1 MASHLERFSKIR
13 PLRAIVAAGGLALLL
28 TLGVAGPV
36 AAQDYPTPST
46 TPTSVQRTQVSN
58 QLPRTGSDN
67 TEKLALVGGAVLVTG
82 AGLVV
87 VGKRRR
93 DAHTPA

>member
-28 TLGVAGPV
+28 TLGLAGPA
-36 AAQDYPTPST
+36 AAQDYPTPPPNP
-46 TPTSVQRTQVSN
+46 PTSVPHRE
-58 QLPRTGSDN
+58 LPRTGSDN
-67 TEKLALVGGAVLVTG
+67 TEKLALVGGAVLLTG

-87 VGKRRR
+87 VSKRRR
-93 DAHTPA
+93 DAHTSA